1 MNRASLQIW
10 TLLNFAF
17 DCASGLEFGL
27 AVESEADSTVVLGED
42 EGSETLV
49 DAMLLLS
56 VLIEN
61 IPVWSLYELIPK

>member
-1 MNRASLQIW
+1 
-10 TLLNFAF
+10 LLNFAF
-17 DCASGLEFGL
+17 DCASELGFGL
-27 AVESEADSTVVLGED
+27 AAESEAASTVVLGEG

-61 IPVWSLYELIPK
+61 IPV

>member
-1 MNRASLQIW
+1 
-10 TLLNFAF
+10 LLNFAF
-17 DCASGLEFGL
+17 DCASELGFGL
-27 AVESEADSTVVLGED
+27 AAESEAASTVVLGEGEG

-61 IPVWSLYELIPK
+61 IPV